1 MLEVASAPAA
11 RASDGS
17 QSEQKGDHGILVD
30 PLETRVQGLL
40 EMDNVL
46 TKTDRQTQER
56 SYRGE

>member
-30 PLETRVQGLL
+30 PLETGNQGPGSVR
-40 EMDNVL
+40 NGQC
-46 TKTDRQTQER
+46 TH
-56 SYRGE
+56 